1 MDPLGGPTKL
11 TGTTGRK
18 RLLRAGAV
26 LLSALLLL
34 ASAGCFGSRKADVV
48 PPEPAVSKPYDNA
61 AGAASGG
68 IPPVIPIV
76 EAPPAE
82 ERPGPPAGAPV
93 PSEPAGGPPGE
104 TAYATIPREGQAAAP
119 DVPEKPGKR
128 PPAPA
133 PGART
138 EKAHAGKQPR
148 TAAPPGPPQPTPAP
162 QVSTAPARPPEG
174 PGPPWARRNETL
186 AFRVDFL
193 GITMGYARFLYKGRV
208 SIGGKAAHH
217 VNVRAWTSGIL
228 SYIYPIN
235 ETIDYYLD
243 METIEPIRI
252 VYTGRKN
259 KRDDAAIY
267 DQEKGEIVYRYLDDG
282 QVRKKVDVVPSIHD
296 PVSAVYYFR
305 WKDMGRE
312 DRPRNVYGGRKVYQ
326 IAAVF
331 AGTERLRTNDGEVDT
346 LVVAPVIRRDGKIEN
361 KGDLKMWVTN
371 DERRVPVRI
380 YGKFRKIKEWT
391 LVGELMPERAGG

>member
-1 MDPLGGPTKL
+1 MS
-11 TGTTGRK
+11 GRAGRN
-18 RLLRAGAV
+18 RLLRLGAAV
-26 LLSALLLL
+26 LPALLLL
-34 ASAGCFGSRKADVV
+34 SAAGCHGSRKAVVV
-48 PPEPAVSKPYDNA
+48 PPEAAAPRPYDNA
-61 AGAASGG
+61 AGAAADA

-76 EAPPAE
+76 EGPPPPEKAGPPEGGPAPAVRDLAGGEPE
-82 ERPGPPAGAPV
+82 KPAGA
-93 PSEPAGGPPGE
+93 
-104 TAYATIPREGQAAAP
+104 TAPRE
-119 DVPEKPGKR
+119 EKTE
-128 PPAPA
+128 APA
-133 PGART
+133 
-138 EKAHAGKQPR
+138 
-148 TAAPPGPPQPTPAP
+148 
-162 QVSTAPARPPEG
+162 PPEG
-174 PGPPWARRNETL
+174 PGTGPTESAAHVTRPETASPRKQPRVSAPTAETPRAKPGPEAFIQPVPPPPAREGVEPPWARGKESL

-193 GITMGYARFLYKGRV
+193 GITMGYARFLYKGKV
-208 SIGGKAAHH
+208 SVGGKAAYH

-243 METIEPIRI
+243 METIAPVRI
-252 VYTGRKN
+252 EYTGRKK
-259 KRDDAAIY
+259 KRDDVAVY
-267 DQEKGEIVYRYLDDG
+267 DQVNGRIEYRYLDDG
-282 QVRKKVDVVPSIHD
+282 QVRKTVDVVPTTHD
-296 PVSAVYYFR
+296 PVTAVYYFR

-331 AGTERLRTNDGEVDT
+331 AGSERLRTNSGEVDT
-346 LVVAPVIRRDGKIEN
+346 LVVAPVIRRDGKPEN